1 MQGIGVTVDDSSLW
15 TSTSTPPNEVTMT
28 AMRAAFRQG
37 RVAMVLDDE
46 SALPLIVGGPAFPSR
61 QSVGIAPVPAGSV
74 RASGPISA
82 TGYAVFSGS
91 HNQQTAFAFVRY
103 IQSAESQATL
113 AEQLGLLPSRA
124 DAYTAD
130 VVAADPVIGKW
141 LPILKAGTALPQV
154 QIQPTMLLVL
164 DDNFRASLIGDE
176 SAQTAMDTV
185 AASWQ
190 KDLNG
195 GYTIGPPPG

>member
-1 MQGIGVTVDDSSLW
+1 
-15 TSTSTPPNEVTMT
+15 MT

-37 RVAMVLDDE
+37 RVAMILDDE
-46 SALPLIVGGPAFPSR
+46 SALPLIVGGPAFASR
-61 QSVGIAPVPAGSV
+61 QSVGIAQVPAGSV
-74 RASGPISA
+74 RSSGPVSA

-91 HNQQTAFAFVRY
+91 HNQQTAFAFVKY
-103 IQSAESQATL
+103 VQSAESQATL

-124 DAYTAD
+124 DAYTSD
-130 VVAADPVIGKW
+130 VTAADPVIGKW

-154 QIQPTMLLVL
+154 QTQPSMLFTL
-164 DDNFRASLIGDE
+164 DDNFRASLTGDE
-176 SAQTAMDTV
+176 SAQAAMDAV
-185 AASWQ
+185 AGAWQ